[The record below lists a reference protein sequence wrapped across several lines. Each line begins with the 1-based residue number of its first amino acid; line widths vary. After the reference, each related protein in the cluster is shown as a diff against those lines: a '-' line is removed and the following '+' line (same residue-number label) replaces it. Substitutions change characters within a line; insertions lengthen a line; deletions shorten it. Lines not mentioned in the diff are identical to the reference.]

1 MFSSRSTF
9 SCGDISYASSLYVV
23 TELPNLSS
31 WKKKRKT
38 TFSPLLSSD
47 NVHTGRRPGS
57 RDLCASNRIR
67 IGTVLFCFNLLNPL
81 LSSENV
87 HTGRRPGS
95 RDLCASN
102 RIRIG
107 TVLFCF
113 IKFHVVQLCSL
124 FVVILLLF
132 CCAVIISVYHTLYDT
147 E

>member
-1 MFSSRSTF
+1 M
-9 SCGDISYASSLYVV
+9 V

-38 TFSPLLSSD
+38 TFAPLLSSD
-47 NVHTGRRPGS
+47 
-57 RDLCASNRIR
+57 
-67 IGTVLFCFNLLNPL
+67 
-81 LSSENV
+81 NV

-124 FVVILLLF
+124 FVVILLF
-132 CCAVIISVYHTLYDT
+132 CCAVIMSVYHTLYDT
-147 E
+147 YSVNNFGMFFSVLKIVGLHYEVALALVDYSTTCTRCKYYFLLK